1 MSPNHTSK
9 WKKPLT
15 EKLARDMQEE
25 AIQDLENKPG
35 VSLKPTTLKISE
47 ENKKVKIPNYQ
58 EKSHAKLPKSNI
70 SKQPI
75 NDEGDDDVKKQE
87 NINVFHQ
94 KRPSW
99 KQPEKVK
106 RVEIVKADANEHGVP
121 LKPTNLKNFFDKLE
135 AKANDED
142 PAAIRAVS
150 TILKFRSFC

>member
-1 MSPNHTSK
+1 MSQNHTLK
-9 WKKPLT
+9 WKKPAK
-15 EKLARDMQEE
+15 EKLVGDRQEE
-25 AIQDLENKPG
+25 AIQDLEIKPG

-47 ENKKVKIPNYQ
+47 ENKKVKIPKYL
-58 EKSHAKLPKSNI
+58 EKSRATLTKSNQ
-70 SKQPI
+70 SKQSS
-75 NDEGDDDVKKQE
+75 NDEGDDAVKRQE

-99 KQPEKVK
+99 KQPEKIK

-121 LKPTNLKNFFDKLE
+121 LKPTNLKNFFDELE

-150 TILKFRSFC
+150 AI

>member
-1 MSPNHTSK
+1 MSQNHTLK
-9 WKKPLT
+9 WKKPAK
-15 EKLARDMQEE
+15 EKLVRDRQEE
-25 AIQDLENKPG
+25 AVQDLEIKPG

-47 ENKKVKIPNYQ
+47 ENKKVKIPKYLG
-58 EKSHAKLPKSNI
+58 KSHATLTKSNQ
-70 SKQPI
+70 SKQSS
-75 NDEGDDDVKKQE
+75 NDEGDDAVKRQE

-99 KQPEKVK
+99 KQPEKIK

-150 TILKFRSFC
+150 AI

>member
-1 MSPNHTSK
+1 MSPNHASK
-9 WKKPLT
+9 WKKPVK
-15 EKLARDMQEE
+15 EKVVRDKQEE
-25 AIQDLENKPG
+25 ANQDLENKSE

-47 ENKKVKIPNYQ
+47 ENKKVKIPKYL
-58 EKSHAKLPKSNI
+58 EKSRATLTKSNQ
-70 SKQPI
+70 SKQSS
-75 NDEGDDDVKKQE
+75 NDEGDDAVKRQE

-99 KQPEKVK
+99 KQPEKMK

-150 TILKFRSFC
+150 AI

>member
-1 MSPNHTSK
+1 MSQNHTLK
-9 WKKPLT
+9 WKKPAK
-15 EKLARDMQEE
+15 EKLVRDRQEE
-25 AIQDLENKPG
+25 AVQDLEIKPG

-47 ENKKVKIPNYQ
+47 ENKKVKIPKYL
-58 EKSHAKLPKSNI
+58 EKSHTTLTKSNQ
-70 SKQPI
+70 SKQSS
-75 NDEGDDDVKKQE
+75 NDEGDDAVKRQE

-99 KQPEKVK
+99 KQPEKIK

-150 TILKFRSFC
+150 AI